1 LLAARTFQRARAGVS
16 PALRWWTLA
25 VGVALVAGGVFG
37 LRHGAALASD
47 AYWMPQAPGLMALIV
62 PGAIVACWAGVLLVA
77 AAIVRSAPAIVAA
90 GVAGVA
96 PFLGILVAALIAA
109 EALFSWR
116 PTAEA
121 LAQVPPSTEIVFQA
135 PIEYQIVGG
144 LLFYLER
151 PVTMLEP
158 PGGYIPPTYLE
169 GRMQGIFIP
178 RSELDRRWTS
188 GRPVAFVSDPQQRR
202 DTPDGL
208 VPPPFHVLDRH
219 GDRWVL
225 TNFPVASAH

>member
-1 LLAARTFQRARAGVS
+1 
-16 PALRWWTLA
+16 
-25 VGVALVAGGVFG
+25 
-37 LRHGAALASD
+37 
-47 AYWMPQAPGLMALIV
+47 MALIV
-62 PGAIVACWAGVLLVA
+62 PGALVACWAGVLLVA

-90 GVAGVA
+90 GVVGIA
-96 PFLGILVAALIAA
+96 PFLGVLVAALIGA

-116 PTAEA
+116 PTAAA
-121 LAQVPPSTEIVFQA
+121 LAQVPPATEIVFEA
-135 PIEYQIVGG
+135 PVEYQIVGG

-158 PGGYIPPTYLE
+158 PGGYTPPTYLE
-169 GRMQGIFIP
+169 GRMQGLFIE
-178 RSELDRRWTS
+178 RDELERRWRS

-202 DTPDGL
+202 DTPEGL